1 MTEETA
7 EETTAGTPEETAPE
21 SAPETPAETPAEA
34 AATEGGE
41 TPVERPSADDL
52 AAVEALL
59 FASGKSVPAEKVAEA
74 AEIPLEIVNAA
85 LDRIEAACNAEGRG
99 IQLDRAAGGVRFV
112 SRASYDFPIRRLLGL
127 DGKNKLSIAGLETLA
142 IIAYRQPLTAP
153 EVMEI
158 RGVNSASAIRTLLD
172 RKLITTAGRKEV
184 VGQPFLYK
192 TTKEFLAHFGLQ
204 SLADLPKP
212 EELEALYGIEP
223 QQPPDPQQTEL
234 FPQDDAA
241 EGDAEPATPD
251 AGAQPGTG
259 GATEAFAS
267 ETTGDAPD
275 TNTVE
280 EEPATPPEAPPAEE
294 PTP

>member
-1 MTEETA
+1 MTEETTDETAA
-7 EETTAGTPEETAPE
+7 ETIEGKPEEAAPE
-21 SAPETPAETPAEA
+21 SAPETPTETPADLA
-34 AATEGGE
+34 APTEGDVE
-41 TPVERPSADDL
+41 PPVERPTADDL

-74 AEIPLEIVNAA
+74 AEVPLEVVNAA

-158 RGVNSASAIRTLLD
+158 RGVNSASSIRTLLD

-192 TTKEFLAHFGLQ
+192 TTKEFLAHFGLH

-234 FPQDDAA
+234 FPQDDTA
-241 EGDAEPATPD
+241 EGDGEPAT
-251 AGAQPGTG
+251 
-259 GATEAFAS
+259 EAVAS
-267 ETTGDAPD
+267 ETTVESPD

-280 EEPATPPEAPPAEE
+280 EEPVTPPEAPPDEE